1 MPKSRADIFEDLA
14 IRNPTLDDAQR
25 TLDLMIRCDVS
36 EYGEPDADIQDLLF
50 DWSQIDLTRDAWLAL
65 TPDGGVAGY
74 GAVLPWFSDLQY
86 DFYVDPSWES
96 LNLGQALLARC
107 DDRGFFLA
115 EESEGDGVMLAK
127 TYIANVN
134 QRDREIVKGAG
145 FHLKRY
151 IFQMRIELDSTP
163 SEPRW
168 PPGISVRTAVPNQD
182 DRTIYELIQSAF
194 DQPGRT
200 PPSFEEWKA
209 FLMRSDIFEAGLWF
223 LGVADEQV
231 VGACLCFKYPGQGWV
246 RQLGVADAYRRRG
259 LGTALLLH
267 AFVEFSKRG
276 ISEVGL
282 TVDSD
287 NPRAFTFYQRVGMKR
302 VRQYDEY
309 EKPLKLE

>member
-1 MPKSRADIFEDLA
+1 MPKSRADIIEDLA

-25 TLDLMIRCDVS
+25 TLDLMVRCDLS
-36 EYGEPDADIQDLLF
+36 EYDEPDADMQDLLF

-65 TPDGGVAGY
+65 TPDSGVVGY
-74 GAVLPWFSDLQY
+74 GAVLPWSSDLQY

-96 LNLGQALLARC
+96 LNLGQELLARC

-115 EESEGDGVMLAK
+115 EERDGDGVMLAK
-127 TYIANVN
+127 TYIAHVN

-145 FHLKRY
+145 FHLKKY
-151 IFQMRIELDSTP
+151 IFQMRIEMDSTP
-163 SEPRW
+163 REPRW
-168 PPGISVRTAVPNQD
+168 PIGISVRTAVPNQD

-209 FLMRSDIFEAGLWF
+209 FLMRPDIFEAGLWF

-231 VGACLCFKYPGQGWV
+231 VGACLCFEYPGQGWV

-267 AFVEFSKRG
+267 AFGEFSKRG
-276 ISEVGL
+276 ICEVGL

-287 NPRAFTFYQRVGMKR
+287 NPRAFTFYQRVGMER